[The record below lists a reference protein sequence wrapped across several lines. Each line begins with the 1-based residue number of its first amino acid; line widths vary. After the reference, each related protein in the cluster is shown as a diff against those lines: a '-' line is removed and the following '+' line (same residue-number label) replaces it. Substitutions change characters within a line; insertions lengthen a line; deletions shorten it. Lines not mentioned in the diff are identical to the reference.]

1 MIICTMQLQQQ
12 LLRKM
17 SQTCKQYGLIADG
30 DRLLVG
36 LSGGKDSLALLDL
49 LVLRSH
55 ILKPSFSVEAA
66 YVRMTNISY
75 ASDESYLL
83 SFARQR
89 DVVLHVVETSF
100 DPSTDRRHQP
110 CFLCSWN
117 RRKQLFALAQ
127 RLGCNK
133 LALGHHRD
141 DILQT
146 ALMNL
151 CFTGQFSSMPP
162 MLRMNKFDLA
172 IVRPLCEIRE
182 RLLGEYAAEQQ
193 FLPQKVLCPY
203 DDATRRADMK
213 HIVEQLEAM
222 NPELEYS
229 VWHALQRVRQRQD

>member
-1 MIICTMQLQQQ
+1 
-12 LLRKM
+12 M
-17 SQTCKQYGLIADG
+17 SETCKRYGLIADG

-36 LSGGKDSLALLDL
+36 LSGGKDSMALLNL
-49 LVLRSH
+49 LALRSH
-55 ILKPSFSVEAA
+55 IHKPRFTLEAA

-75 ASDESYLL
+75 ASDEDYLTD
-83 SFARQR
+83 FARQR
-89 DVVLHVVETSF
+89 GVNLHVVETSF

-141 DILQT
+141 DIMQT

-151 CFTGQFSSMPP
+151 TFTGQFSSMPP
-162 MLRMNKFDLA
+162 MLTMRKFNLSL
-172 IVRPLCEIRE
+172 VRPLCQIRE
-182 RLLGEYAAEQQ
+182 RQLRAYAEEQH
-193 FLPQKVLCPY
+193 FMPQKVTCPY
-203 DDATRRADMK
+203 DYGTRRADMK

-229 VWHALQRVRQRQD
+229 FWHALEKARSYSTCGS